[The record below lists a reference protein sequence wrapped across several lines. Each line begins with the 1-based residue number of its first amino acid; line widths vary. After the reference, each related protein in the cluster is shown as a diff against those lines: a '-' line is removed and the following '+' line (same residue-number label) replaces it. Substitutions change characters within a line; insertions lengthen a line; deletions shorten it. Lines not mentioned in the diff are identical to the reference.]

1 LDTNAGG
8 PVQRPVAAAELPGK
22 AARVMAASNIPIV
35 RGRRLKLNLASLH
48 WQQGYNNLVFPVSE
62 KNAMA
67 FLKIPVAE
75 DRSPF

>member
-1 LDTNAGG
+1 
-8 PVQRPVAAAELPGK
+8 
-22 AARVMAASNIPIV
+22 MAASNIPIV

-75 DRSPF
+75 DRSLF